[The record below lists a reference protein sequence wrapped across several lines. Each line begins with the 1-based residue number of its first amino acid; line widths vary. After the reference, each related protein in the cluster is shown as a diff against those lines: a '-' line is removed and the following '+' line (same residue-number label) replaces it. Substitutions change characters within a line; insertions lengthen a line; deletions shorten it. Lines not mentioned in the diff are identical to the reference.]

1 MERDSFPAGEQDSGQ
16 GSGEE
21 NAPEFPSFE
30 EHMEHMKQPEGKVN
44 DGRVEK
50 DSNGEDLEKTRNKF
64 VNAYTLAAIN
74 KTLDIYKIVND
85 AERRYKE
92 EAVEEKSIEAV
103 EKFWDR
109 HVFGDGSGGDTI
121 SGSYQGGSGIEFH
134 GHTLIDSRIATYAY
148 RAGAALFAGS
158 EEGMKKTTHLDLE
171 YDKRVATVEVSHPNW
186 SKPDEEYINTEDLDP
201 KQVRLI
207 RLGAKAMRKALPEAV
222 RKRVQLIRP
231 EV

>member
-92 EAVEEKSIEAV
+92 EAVEEKSIGIGTFLEMVAV
-103 EKFWDR
+103 EIRFPDLIK
-109 HVFGDGSGGDTI
+109 GGLVLNSTDI
-121 SGSYQGGSGIEFH
+121 
-134 GHTLIDSRIATYAY
+134 
-148 RAGAALFAGS
+148 
-158 EEGMKKTTHLDLE
+158 
-171 YDKRVATVEVSHPNW
+171 P
-186 SKPDEEYINTEDLDP
+186 
-201 KQVRLI
+201 
-207 RLGAKAMRKALPEAV
+207 
-222 RKRVQLIRP
+222 
-231 EV
+231 